1 MIKTS
6 SAKAKG
12 RKLQQ
17 WVVDKLYDLFPLL
30 EDGDIKST
38 SMGANG
44 EDVQMSPA
52 ARKVIPLSIECKA
65 RESIAV
71 YGWLTQAHANCPKG
85 SEPVLVVKQNHSKP
99 LVIVDAD
106 YFFKL
111 IGDRK

>member
-17 WVVDKLYDLFPLL
+17 WVVTKLHEKFPNLEEGDL
-30 EDGDIKST
+30 KST

-52 ARKVIPLSIECKA
+52 ARKSIPLSIECKA
-65 RESIAV
+65 RGSLAV
-71 YGWLTQAHANCPKG
+71 YGWLEQAKANCPKG
-85 SEPVLVVKQNHSKP
+85 FEPVLVVKQDRSKP
-99 LVIVDAD
+99 VVIVDAD
-106 YFFKL
+106 YFFTL
-111 IGDRK
+111 IGK